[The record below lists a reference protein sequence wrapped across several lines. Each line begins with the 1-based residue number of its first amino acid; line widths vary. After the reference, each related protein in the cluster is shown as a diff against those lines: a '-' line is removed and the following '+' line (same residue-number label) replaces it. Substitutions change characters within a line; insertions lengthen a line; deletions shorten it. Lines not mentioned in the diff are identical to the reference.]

1 VRFAWACTLKDLRR
15 LRRDP
20 IAMAIWLGLPIL
32 ICVLLVLIFGSGSVA
47 PQGKLLLAD
56 EDSSFVSSLL
66 AGAFSQG
73 PLGEMLVVEKV
84 SPQDGRARI
93 NRGDGSALLVVPK
106 GFGNAVLKGEASRLK
121 LVTNPTQNILPQIAE
136 QSVSTLVEAVF
147 YVQTLAGDRI
157 SALASGTAPADQQVA
172 EASIEFNRL
181 ATRVSGFLDPRRID
195 LETEVV
201 ETKGAGS
208 VNLTAAFIPS
218 MLFLSVLFLAMGFSG
233 EVWKERRQAVLR
245 RLLVTPGRVES
256 FLIGRVLSLAAVL
269 LLAAGGAV
277 LIARAV
283 LTVSVTSAVA
293 AVAFTILSGVCLYL
307 ILQLVVVYAP
317 SERAANIL
325 SNLLLFPLAMV
336 GGSFA
341 PFEVMPQWL
350 ASIGRLTPNG
360 WAVAE
365 LGEILA
371 GKSGPLE
378 AGVVSLRLLA
388 LAAVAFDLIVRRL
401 RRGFAL

>member
-1 VRFAWACTLKDLRR
+1 
-15 LRRDP
+15 
-20 IAMAIWLGLPIL
+20 
-32 ICVLLVLIFGSGSVA
+32 
-47 PQGKLLLAD
+47 
-56 EDSSFVSSLL
+56 
-66 AGAFSQG
+66 
-73 PLGEMLVVEKV
+73 
-84 SPQDGRARI
+84 
-93 NRGDGSALLVVPK
+93 
-106 GFGNAVLKGEASRLK
+106 
-121 LVTNPTQNILPQIAE
+121 
-136 QSVSTLVEAVF
+136 
-147 YVQTLAGDRI
+147 
-157 SALASGTAPADQQVA
+157 
-172 EASIEFNRL
+172 
-181 ATRVSGFLDPRRID
+181 
-195 LETEVV
+195 
-201 ETKGAGS
+201 
-208 VNLTAAFIPS
+208 
-218 MLFLSVLFLAMGFSG
+218 
-233 EVWKERRQAVLR
+233 
-245 RLLVTPGRVES
+245 
-256 FLIGRVLSLAAVL
+256 VLSLAAVL
-269 LLAAGGAV
+269 LFAAGGAV

-283 LTVSVTSAVA
+283 LTVSVTSAIA

-325 SNLLLFPLAMV
+325 SNLLLFPLAML